1 MLTNVVS
8 NGKPSV
14 LMGNVFNSMPK
25 WEKSCSALLPA
36 VAPNAVSSNIPTQP
50 LSRFKSGGTGIFNSS
65 ASSPKVNPAIDCAF
79 SNKACSVCGIMRG
92 ISSII
97 SV

>member
-1 MLTNVVS
+1 
-8 NGKPSV
+8 
-14 LMGNVFNSMPK
+14 MGNVFNSMPK

-36 VAPNAVSSNIPTQP
+36 VAPNAVQATFQP
-50 LSRFKSGGTGIFNSS
+50 NLYRVLNLEERKYLTHLQVRQRLT
-65 ASSPKVNPAIDCAF
+65 PQLDCAF
-79 SNKACSVCGIMRG
+79 SNKACSVCGIIRG